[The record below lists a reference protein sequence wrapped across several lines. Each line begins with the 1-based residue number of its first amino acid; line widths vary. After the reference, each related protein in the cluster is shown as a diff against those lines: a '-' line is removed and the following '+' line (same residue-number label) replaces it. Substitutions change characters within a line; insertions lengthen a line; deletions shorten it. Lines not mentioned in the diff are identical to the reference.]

1 MSKTVVKDKTVH
13 YKKVDFLK
21 GANLGNLL
29 KAQLLDKD
37 SFYHKAINRQQFVS
51 ATKDDFILIN
61 HASSHQSMFF
71 GELIIVES
79 GKAQAVL
86 KIDNEPYR
94 VCRRVNI
101 LRDYPDDKIKIYP

>member
-37 SFYHKAINRQQFVS
+37 SFYHKAIK
-51 ATKDDFILIN
+51 ALL
-61 HASSHQSMFF
+61 QS
-71 GELIIVES
+71 
-79 GKAQAVL
+79 
-86 KIDNEPYR
+86 
-94 VCRRVNI
+94 
-101 LRDYPDDKIKIYP
+101 